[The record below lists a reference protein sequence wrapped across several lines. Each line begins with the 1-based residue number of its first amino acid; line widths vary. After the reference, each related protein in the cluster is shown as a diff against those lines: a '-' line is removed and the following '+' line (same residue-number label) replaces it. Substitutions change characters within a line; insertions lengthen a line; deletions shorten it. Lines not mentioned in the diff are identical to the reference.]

1 MNQIN
6 FNRDKTIEKLAK
18 LREMQVCDV
27 PKDSLI
33 KTQQQID
40 GIIESGKI
48 NTGVLDYVASKIK
61 AGVTTADIDDWVKD
75 YTESHGAIYNFGI

>member
-27 PKDSLI
+27 PKD
-33 KTQQQID
+33 
-40 GIIESGKI
+40 
-48 NTGVLDYVASKIK
+48 
-61 AGVTTADIDDWVKD
+61 
-75 YTESHGAIYNFGI
+75 